1 MKTRRAN
8 ALIFVLGLIFATS
21 IIAVGIVEHSM
32 NTLKT
37 RASVVYEQE
46 LRRDAYSALYASLAV
61 LSEYFEIDKNIYSSE
76 QGWKKPLDDKRV
88 EFENGSV
95 AEVIIS
101 DESGKLSLSSLTS
114 EELAK
119 IFEEMEI
126 YSNDAKEMADC
137 IIDWSDNNTNASLNG
152 AEEDDYN
159 DDEPKPPNRPIRSF
173 DEFKF
178 IKKVRDIFFDENGNP
193 TPHFETFTKG
203 VSLEHFDSVNLNS
216 ASPETLKMMLDI
228 EDKDYD
234 ENLYDALRG
243 KVGQISDGIVWV
255 KNLSELRERTSA
267 EVPTKRR
274 SFTAQLLK
282 IDIKIKRGIGEYRLR
297 AYYGTE
303 SAVSTYEKKTKAV
316 YNALENS
323 RDTAGNTSTTLSTTP
338 ISVTAPHIKKT
349 NTGTANSSSKSTNT
363 TFLKG
368 SYKLIKIEN

>member
-21 IIAVGIVEHSM
+21 IIAVGIVEHAM

-61 LSEYFEIDKNIYSSE
+61 LSEYFEIDKNIYSAE
-76 QGWKKPLDDKRV
+76 QGWEKPLDDKRV

-95 AEVIIS
+95 AEVVIS

-114 EELAK
+114 AELAK

-126 YSNDAKEMADC
+126 SSNDAKEMADC
-137 IIDWSDNNTNASLNG
+137 IIDWSDNNTEVSLNG
-152 AEEDDYN
+152 AEDDDYS

-178 IKKVRDIFFDENGNP
+178 IKKVKDIFFDENGNP
-193 TPHFETFTKG
+193 TSYFEAFTKG

-255 KNLSELRERTSA
+255 KNLAELRERTSA

-274 SFTAQLLK
+274 TFTAQLLK
-282 IDIKIKRGIGEYRLR
+282 IDVKIKRGIGEYRLR
-297 AYYGTE
+297 AYYGTTA
-303 SAVSTYEKKTKAV
+303 AVSSYKKKTKAV
-316 YNALENS
+316 YNALES
-323 RDTAGNTSTTLSTTP
+323 SSDTGGKTSTTLSTTQ

-349 NTGTANSSSKSTNT
+349 NTGTTNTSSKSTNSN
-363 TFLKG
+363 FLKG